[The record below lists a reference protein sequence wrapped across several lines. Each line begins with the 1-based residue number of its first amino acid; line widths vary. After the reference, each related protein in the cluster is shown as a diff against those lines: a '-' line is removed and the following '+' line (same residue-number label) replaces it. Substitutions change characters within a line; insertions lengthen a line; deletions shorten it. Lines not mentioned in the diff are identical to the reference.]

1 MKRYVIYLYAM
12 GLMLSSLFFASCG
25 QDRSGEY
32 YALIGAKTWMY
43 EVMQQ
48 YYLYY
53 EDLPPEEDLN
63 FFDKPET
70 FLQSVVSSQ
79 DQKNGSVFSH
89 IDSVNVSRV
98 QSVYPTFGLE
108 GALVRNANGDYVVHV
123 LYVYPDSPAA
133 EVGLKRNDWIVDV
146 NDRALNSSNYVEYF
160 QRPTASYRY
169 RVARVKDGLPDTSYV
184 DMPAPRIIEQ
194 PSVFTYKTIQAGNR
208 KAFYILYNSFEPA
221 DEELLK
227 AAFNEAAA
235 QSPTDI
241 ILDLRYNPGGY
252 VSTAQLLST
261 VLAPQGAMGQP
272 WMNMIFNDKTEPQTQ
287 TYTFDSG
294 LLQGVS
300 NLSYDRLYV
309 ITTNNTASAAEI
321 IVNTL
326 RPYLG
331 ERLLQVGTS
340 TFGKNVAQS
349 LFTDE
354 AHPQLEFWLTTAY
367 VSNSEGFYE
376 YYDNGLQPDFEAEED
391 MAATLGEFGTVQD
404 SLMAPVLYH
413 LEHGTFPIAES
424 EPETQSRNRWFDKR
438 SEVVYN
444 PIAHKPRRSQ
454 FDIK

>member
-1 MKRYVIYLYAM
+1 MRRYIRYLCAIS
-12 GLMLSSLFFASCG
+12 LVVSSLLLASCG

-48 YYLYY
+48 HYLFY
-53 EDLPPEEDLN
+53 EDLPAEEELN
-63 FFDKPET
+63 FFDKPED

-98 QSVYPTFGLE
+98 QSDYPSFGLE
-108 GALVRNANGDYVVHV
+108 GALVRNANGDYVVHI

-133 EVGLKRNDWIVDV
+133 EVGLKRDDWVVDV
-146 NDRALNSSNYVEYF
+146 DGRALNTSNYTEYF
-160 QRPTASYRY
+160 QRPASSYRY
-169 RVARVKDGLPDTSYV
+169 RVATVKDGLPDTSYI
-184 DMPAPRIIEQ
+184 DMPAPRIIDQ
-194 PSVFTYKTIQAGNR
+194 PSVFTYKTISAGGR
-208 KAFYILYNSFEPA
+208 TAFYILYNSFETA
-221 DEELLK
+221 DEDLLK

-261 VLAPQGAMGQP
+261 ILAPQGTMGQT

-287 TYTFDSG
+287 AYTFDSS

-331 ERLLQVGTS
+331 DKLLQVGAS

-354 AHPQLEFWLTTAY
+354 AYPQLEFWLTTAY

-376 YYDNGLQPDFEAEED
+376 YYDNGLQPDYEAEED
-391 MAATLGEFGTVQD
+391 LTATLGEFGTEQD
-404 SLMAPVLYH
+404 SLMVPVLYH
-413 LEHGTFPIAES
+413 LEHGTFPVTGS
-424 EPETQSRNRWFDKR
+424 EQDVQSRNHWFNKQK
-438 SEVVYN
+438 EVVYN
-444 PIAHKPRRSQ
+444 PIACKPRRSQ
-454 FDIK
+454 FNIR

>member
-12 GLMLSSLFFASCG
+12 GLVLPSLFFASCG

-108 GALVRNANGDYVVHV
+108 GALVRNANGDYVVHI

-133 EVGLKRNDWIVDV
+133 EVGLKRDDWVVDV
-146 NDRALNSSNYVEYF
+146 DGRALNTSNYTEYF
-160 QRPTASYRY
+160 QRPASSYRY
-169 RVARVKDGLPDTSYV
+169 RVATVKDGLPDTSYI
-184 DMPAPRIIEQ
+184 DMPAPRIIDQ
-194 PSVFTYKTIQAGNR
+194 PSVFTYKTISAGGR
-208 KAFYILYNSFEPA
+208 TAFYILYNSFETA
-221 DEELLK
+221 DEDLLK

-261 VLAPQGAMGQP
+261 ILAPQGTMGQT

-287 TYTFDSG
+287 AYTFDSS

-331 ERLLQVGTS
+331 DKLLQVGAS
-340 TFGKNVAQS
+340 TFGKNMAQS

-354 AHPQLEFWLTTAY
+354 AYPQLEFWLTTAY

-376 YYDNGLQPDFEAEED
+376 YYDNGLQPDYEAEED
-391 MAATLGEFGTVQD
+391 LTATLGEFGTEQD
-404 SLMAPVLYH
+404 SLMVPVLYH
-413 LEHGTFPIAES
+413 LEHGTFPVTGS
-424 EPETQSRNRWFDKR
+424 EQDVQSRNHWCNKQK
-438 SEVVYN
+438 EVVYN
-444 PIAHKPRRSQ
+444 PIARKPRRSQ
-454 FDIK
+454 FNIR

>member
-1 MKRYVIYLYAM
+1 MRKYIVYVGFVCIVLPV
-12 GLMLSSLFFASCG
+12 LFFSSCG

-43 EVMQQ
+43 DIMQQ
-48 YYLYY
+48 HYLYY
-53 EDLPPEEDLN
+53 EDLPAEEELN

-98 QSVYPTFGLE
+98 MSAYPTFGLE
-108 GALVRNANGDYVVHV
+108 GALIRNANGDYVVHI
-123 LYVYPDSPAA
+123 LYVYPNSPAS
-133 EVGLKRNDWIVDV
+133 EVGLQRNDWVVDV

-160 QRPTASYRY
+160 QRPIASCRY

-194 PSVFTYKTIQAGNR
+194 PSVFTYKTISVGSR
-208 KAFYILYNSFEPA
+208 KAFYILYNGFETA
-221 DEELLK
+221 DEDLLK
-227 AAFNEAAA
+227 AAFNEAMV
-235 QSPTDI
+235 QSPSDI

-261 VLAPQGAMGQP
+261 ILAPQGAMGQP

-300 NLSYDRLYV
+300 NLSYDHLYV
-309 ITTNNTASAAEI
+309 ITSGNTASAAEI
-321 IVNTL
+321 IINTL

-331 ERLLQVGTS
+331 DKLLQVGGA

-354 AHPQLEFWLTTAY
+354 AYPLLEFWLTTAY

-376 YYDNGLQPDFEAEED
+376 YYDNGLQPDYEAEED
-391 MAATLGEFGTVQD
+391 QTAYLGEFGTEQD
-404 SLMAPVLYH
+404 SLMVPILYH
-413 LEHGTFPIAES
+413 LEYGNFPNSAQQ
-424 EPETQSRNRWFDKR
+424 PEVQNRSSWQGR
-438 SEVVYN
+438 SKVIYN

-454 FDIK
+454 FDCD

>member
-1 MKRYVIYLYAM
+1 MRRYIRYLYAIS
-12 GLMLSSLFFASCG
+12 LVVSSLLLASCG

-48 YYLYY
+48 HYLFY
-53 EDLPPEEDLN
+53 EDLPAEEELN
-63 FFDKPET
+63 FFDKPED

-98 QSVYPTFGLE
+98 QSDYPTFGLE
-108 GALVRNANGDYVVHV
+108 GALVRNANGDYVVHI

-133 EVGLKRNDWIVDV
+133 EVGLKRDDWVVDV
-146 NDRALNSSNYVEYF
+146 DGRALNTSNYTEYF
-160 QRPTASYRY
+160 QRPASSYRY
-169 RVARVKDGLPDTSYV
+169 RVATVKDGLPDTSYI
-184 DMPAPRIIEQ
+184 DMPAPRIIDQ
-194 PSVFTYKTIQAGNR
+194 PSVFTYKTISAGGR
-208 KAFYILYNSFEPA
+208 TAFYILYNSFETA
-221 DEELLK
+221 DEDLLK

-261 VLAPQGAMGQP
+261 ILAPQGTMGQT

-287 TYTFDSG
+287 AYTFDSG

-331 ERLLQVGTS
+331 DRLLQVGAS

-354 AHPQLEFWLTTAY
+354 TYPQLEFWLTTAY

-376 YYDNGLQPDFEAEED
+376 YYDNGLQPDYEAEED
-391 MAATLGEFGTVQD
+391 LTATLGEFGTEQD
-404 SLMAPVLYH
+404 SLMVPVLYH
-413 LEHGTFPIAES
+413 LEHGTFPVTGS
-424 EPETQSRNRWFDKR
+424 EQDVQSRNHWFNKQK
-438 SEVVYN
+438 EVVYN
-444 PIAHKPRRSQ
+444 PIARKPRRSQ
-454 FDIK
+454 FNIR

>member
-1 MKRYVIYLYAM
+1 MRRYIRYLYAIS
-12 GLMLSSLFFASCG
+12 LVVSSLLLASCG

-48 YYLYY
+48 HYLFY
-53 EDLPPEEDLN
+53 EDLPAEEELN
-63 FFDKPET
+63 FFDKPED

-98 QSVYPTFGLE
+98 QSDYPTFGLE
-108 GALVRNANGDYVVHV
+108 GALVRNANGDYVVHI

-133 EVGLKRNDWIVDV
+133 EVGLKRDDWVVDV
-146 NDRALNSSNYVEYF
+146 DGRALNTSNYTEYF
-160 QRPTASYRY
+160 QRPASSYRY
-169 RVARVKDGLPDTSYV
+169 RVATVKDGLPDTSYI
-184 DMPAPRIIEQ
+184 DMPAPRIIDQ
-194 PSVFTYKTIQAGNR
+194 PSVFTYKTISAGGR
-208 KAFYILYNSFEPA
+208 TAFYILYNSFETA
-221 DEELLK
+221 DEDLLK

-261 VLAPQGAMGQP
+261 ILAPQGTMGQT

-287 TYTFDSG
+287 AYTFDSS

-331 ERLLQVGTS
+331 DKLLQVGAS
-340 TFGKNVAQS
+340 TFGKNMAQS

-354 AHPQLEFWLTTAY
+354 AYPQLEFWLTTAY

-376 YYDNGLQPDFEAEED
+376 YYDNGL
-391 MAATLGEFGTVQD
+391 
-404 SLMAPVLYH
+404 
-413 LEHGTFPIAES
+413 
-424 EPETQSRNRWFDKR
+424 
-438 SEVVYN
+438 
-444 PIAHKPRRSQ
+444 
-454 FDIK
+454 